1 MEKDFNNK
9 NYVWQGVLL
18 IILGIP
24 MAILFYGTGVL
35 FIILGIIFLAANKV
49 IVHIDKD
56 HLTFKGAPLA
66 GKKFIL
72 FTDIDEAKYHNN
84 YIQLSLNTGKR
95 LKILKGNFKP
105 EDWEELNTFMKTVKP
120 EEPPQQ

>member
-1 MEKDFNNK
+1 MEKDFKNK
-9 NYVWQGVLL
+9 NYLWQGILM

-35 FIILGIIFLAANKV
+35 FIILGIIFLAANQV

-72 FTDIDEAKYHNN
+72 FTDIEEAYYHKN
-84 YIQLSLNTGKR
+84 YIKLTLNTGKK

-120 EEPPQQ
+120 ETVS